1 MSKLTNIIG
10 VIGIEKNWYMDLL
23 DRLKLVRQDYITF
36 HLRNGIDIK
45 ARSGTFDRS
54 AIREVFLFKTY
65 NPKGF
70 EINKGDIVVD
80 IGAHIGTFSLYASQ
94 FADRVYSF
102 EPVSEN
108 YNLLGHNI
116 VANYFAWRKIA
127 SEKKAVSNTIGKRK
141 IGVTSWNTGG
151 NSFYQ
156 KGDNS
161 EIVETTTLR
170 EIMRKYQLPRID
182 FLKMDCEGAE
192 FEILFNATD
201 RMLKK
206 IGKISME
213 CHGISRECTIHS
225 MADFL
230 IRKGFTVRCVMNDA
244 STPSGML
251 YAKR

>member
-36 HLRNGIDIK
+36 HLRNGIDIT

-70 EINKGDIVVD
+70 EINKNDIVVD

-94 FADRVYSF
+94 FTSYIYAF

-108 YNLLGHNI
+108 YEMLDYNI
-116 VANYFAWRKIA
+116 WNNPSSQYTAI
-127 SEKKAVSNTIGKRK
+127 EQKAVSNTIGKRR

-170 EIMRKYQLPRID
+170 AIMRKYKLPRID

-192 FEILFNATD
+192 FEILFNIPD

-206 IGKISME
+206 IGKIAME
-213 CHGISRECTIHS
+213 CHGISPKCTIHS